1 MKANTPGPPM
11 TSGNMRWQGV
21 HHLVAFC
28 PQRRLSADFVAKV
41 EKLQAE
47 EFFAKLSNEKQ
58 SPIRIASLVLAKS
71 LVSFT

>member
-1 MKANTPGPPM
+1 M
-11 TSGNMRWQGV
+11 TVLFAALHESVVSRY
-21 HHLVAFC
+21 C
-28 PQRRLSADFVAKV
+28 CKSR
-41 EKLQAE
+41 KLQAE